1 MDALFGERKVNW
13 KSLGDFSQLEKTTQM
28 HLKNV
33 YSCLAIAMFAAAA
46 GSYVHI
52 FTGFIQAGL
61 LTSLAGI
68 GLLIW
73 LGMTPHTPEN
83 TPKRMGLLSGFAFMT
98 GLSLGPLMMIVADID
113 VTIIPTAFLGT
124 VVVFTSFT
132 LAALFAQ
139 RRSFLYLGAPLMSGL
154 SFLILL
160 SFANIFFG
168 STMVFKL
175 ELYVGLLI
183 FCGLVLF
190 DTQLIVEKCRNG
202 DKDYIW
208 HCVDLFLDFVNIFR
222 RLMVILASNK
232 QEKRRK

>member
-139 RRSFLYLGAPLMSGL
+139 RRSFLYLGGEK
-154 SFLILL
+154 
-160 SFANIFFG
+160 IF
-168 STMVFKL
+168 V
-175 ELYVGLLI
+175 I
-183 FCGLVLF
+183 F
-190 DTQLIVEKCRNG
+190 EYWRNL
-202 DKDYIW
+202 KW
-208 HCVDLFLDFVNIFR
+208 PP
-222 RLMVILASNK
+222 K
-232 QEKRRK
+232 T